1 MRLRFPFLAGAAA
14 ILVAGSANAQFLQT
28 FDETLWGV
36 QGSFTPTWS
45 SLDQFRSVISAS
57 SVDMSGSEFT
67 IGFARG
73 RMSAGHWGLS
83 LVRQRVEAGSV
94 CFADEPECLDPANA
108 GLQGLEFSWF
118 LPFGSPFAGDRVQ
131 VGMNVGLGAGWY
143 NGTVHVG
150 GFDVAADR
158 WLRLLDRDNAPVPI
172 VRGEFAVAGTLA
184 PGFKVI
190 ATGGYGMPG
199 NRRLSLNLAFFPMAG
214 R

>member
-1 MRLRFPFLAGAAA
+1 MRLRFPLLAGAA
-14 ILVAGSANAQFLQT
+14 ILVAGSANAQFLQS

-36 QGSFTPTWS
+36 QGSITPTWK
-45 SLDQFRSVISAS
+45 SLEQFQRVISATG
-57 SVDMSGSEFT
+57 VDMSGSEYT

-73 RMSAGHWGLS
+73 RMSGGHWGLS
-83 LVRQRVEAGSV
+83 LVRQQVKAGSV
-94 CFADEPECLDPANA
+94 CFAEEPECLDAANA
-108 GLQGLEFSWF
+108 GLQGLEFNWF
-118 LPFGSPFAGDRVQ
+118 APFGSPFAGDRVQ

-150 GFDVAADR
+150 GHDVAADR
-158 WLRLLDRDNAPVPI
+158 WLRFLDRDNIPVPI
-172 VRGEFAVAGTLA
+172 VRAEFAVAGILA

-190 ATGGYGMPG
+190 GTSGYGMPG